1 VNNLKLVSNSLAVVT
16 EMPHKPIMNQFKK
29 ITEELLL
36 VHFSGVVLF
45 DLAIS
50 KGLEERFVQ
59 VIFDGTKI
67 KRNTFVQ
74 INNSKVPTKVL
85 KTQNTFFAKNSSLL
99 KSSMLTSSEIEQL
112 V

>member
-36 VHFSGVVLF
+36 AHFSGVVLF

-59 VIFDGTKI
+59 VIFDGAKI
-67 KRNTFVQ
+67 NRNSFVQ
-74 INNSKVPTKVL
+74 VNNSKVPPNVL
-85 KTQNTFFAKNSSLL
+85 KTQNTFFSNNSTLL

-112 V
+112 S